1 VVNLTKYRVTEQ
13 ERSLIL
19 ELLDRNFS
27 VRDVSRITGVHE
39 GTIYALRRGF
49 KSLAE
54 YQEDLAKKKGF
65 KSRAEYQ
72 EHTKIP
78 ISLIVGILYEQGEAT
93 LEEVTQN
100 VRKILGVNVKEATI
114 ERKIKGFNF
123 QEPWFTITNDQ
134 NKRIKIDR
142 EHFFVKSMLQGL
154 FEEK

>member
-27 VRDVSRITGVHE
+27 VRDVSRRTGVYE
-39 GTIYALRRGF
+39 KTIYALR
-49 KSLAE
+49 
-54 YQEDLAKKKGF
+54 KGF
-65 KSRAEYQ
+65 KSYAEY
-72 EHTKIP
+72 TKIP
-78 ISLIVGILYEQGEAT
+78 ISLIVGILYEQGETT

-100 VRKILGVNVKEATI
+100 VRKIHGVNVKEATI

-142 EHFFVKSMLQGL
+142 EHFFVKSMLQDL